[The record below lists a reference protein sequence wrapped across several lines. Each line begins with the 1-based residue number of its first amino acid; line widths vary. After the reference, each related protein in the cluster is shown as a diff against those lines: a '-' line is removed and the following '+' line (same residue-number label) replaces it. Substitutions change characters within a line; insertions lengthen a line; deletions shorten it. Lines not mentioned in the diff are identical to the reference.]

1 MYILC
6 FRPGPILH
14 MCLVLLISTWPFPKH
29 SLLHIPWSLR
39 NYERIN
45 GKKMRI
51 LSGISDPIFDLHF
64 GRNDDLINSFW
75 ILLTFNKCI
84 YCFSDQGLIC
94 LSDFNLTIS
103 KALNSTYSLIVEKRK
118 DKWKEDENSLRNFR
132 PKNGWGLCNLN
143 ITEAWHRPA
152 QLGEIPFVFLF
163 LRLLKFRYCEKAT
176 RFEKIF
182 NLFFEIT

>member
-1 MYILC
+1 MYFQLE
-6 FRPGPILH
+6 
-14 MCLVLLISTWPFPKH
+14 T
-29 SLLHIPWSLR
+29 
-39 NYERIN
+39 
-45 GKKMRI
+45 I
-51 LSGISDPIFDLHF
+51 LSLIQFNHSIYFSPLH
-64 GRNDDLINSFW
+64 RDVHKNKHHPMRSKSNIIKLYS
-75 ILLTFNKCI
+75 TNKCI
-84 YCFSDQGLIC
+84 YCVSDQGLSC
-94 LSDFNLTIS
+94 PFDFNLTIS
-103 KALNSTYSLIVEKRK
+103 KALTSTYSLIVEKLRK